1 VLARFSGRTAYIA
14 GGKKMPNLN
23 SRRWTADD
31 IATLRNLARKYPA
44 AAIARQLGR
53 SAAATALKAHELK
66 LSLRIQKPK
75 AEAAETPLVV
85 DPGPCGMD
93 LRE

>member
-1 VLARFSGRTAYIA
+1 
-14 GGKKMPNLN
+14 MPNLN

-31 IATLRNLARKYPA
+31 IATLKSLARKYPA

-53 SAAATALKAHELK
+53 SAAATALKARELK

-75 AEAAETPLVV
+75 AEAETPLVV
-85 DPGPCGMD
+85 DPGPCGID

>member
-1 VLARFSGRTAYIA
+1 
-14 GGKKMPNLN
+14 MPNLN

-31 IATLRNLARKYPA
+31 IARLKNLARKYPA

-75 AEAAETPLVV
+75 AELETPLVV
-85 DPGPCGMD
+85 DPGPCGID

>member
-1 VLARFSGRTAYIA
+1 
-14 GGKKMPNLN
+14 MPNLN

-31 IATLRNLARKYPA
+31 IATLKNLARKYPA

-66 LSLRIQKPK
+66 LSLRIQERK
-75 AEAAETPLVV
+75 AEAETPLVV